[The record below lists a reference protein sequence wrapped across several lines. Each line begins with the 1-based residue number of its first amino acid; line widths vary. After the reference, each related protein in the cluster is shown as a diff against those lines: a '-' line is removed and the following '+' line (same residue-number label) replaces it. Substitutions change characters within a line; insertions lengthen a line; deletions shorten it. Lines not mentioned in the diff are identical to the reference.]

1 MSTARDVG
9 HLPRDARRRRTE
21 QQILDAARALFGE
34 TGFERTTIR
43 GVAAAAGVDPALVMQ
58 YFGSKH
64 GLFAAAARWPATADA
79 VLAAGRAELP
89 GAALADLFERFEGDG
104 TDREGVVALLRNC
117 LTHPEA
123 ARIMRDDVLC
133 ERVAAV
139 TGALDG
145 QDRELRA
152 GLVSACL
159 LGVAMT
165 RHLLE
170 LPAVATADRADIER
184 LMQPV
189 LRLLVDPRPGSGS
202 EPAPG
207 KAPDRP

>member
-9 HLPRDARRRRTE
+9 HLPRDERRRRTE
-21 QQILDAARALFGE
+21 QQILDAARALFAG

-43 GVAAAAGVDPALVMQ
+43 GVAAAARVDPALVMQ
-58 YFGSKH
+58 YFGSKQA
-64 GLFAAAARWPATADA
+64 LFAAAARWPATADA
-79 VLAAGRAELP
+79 VLTAGRADLP

-123 ARIMRDDVLC
+123 ARILRDDVLC

-139 TGALDG
+139 TAAIDG

-170 LPAVATADRADIER
+170 LPAVAGADRADIER
-184 LMQPV
+184 LMEPV
-189 LRLLVDPRPGSGS
+189 LRLLVDPG
-202 EPAPG
+202 PAPASG
-207 KAPDRP
+207 DDPDRDRP